1 MARKGGVTDV
11 VVVKVTPEPEVT
23 VPTGEE
29 CTVTARIYHERRD
42 YPGDIKR
49 MCKQGWQVVSVRE
62 QRMPLWLE
70 RVRADCPGALTRI
83 STQELIV
90 FYRRCGHPSN
100 NRVKRIAM
108 RFRGETGSSA

>member
-1 MARKGGVTDV
+1 M
-11 VVVKVTPEPEVT
+11 VVVKETREPEAP
-23 VPTGEE
+23 VPTAEE
-29 CTVTARIYHERRD
+29 CTVTARIYHERRG

-83 STQELIV
+83 PTQELIV
-90 FYRRCGHPSN
+90 FYRRCGHPSK

-108 RFRGETGSSA
+108 RFRGEPRSTP